1 MCLPLASRLS
11 SGWGVPRA
19 SIPYPPDRLIVGEV
33 RQSEALDLLIALNS
47 GVPGM
52 ATVHANSAREAV
64 TKLCTLPLLAGENVS
79 HAFVVPTVA
88 SAVDLVIH
96 LAKDG
101 SGHRRVRE
109 IVALPGRTEGDVVEV
124 STLYRDE
131 PGGAA
136 HAGRRLPAARG
147 AVRVG
152 RIRPGR
158 PADRH
163 AASQPRTRRCLM
175 GLLLG
180 LLLGLGLF
188 LVVTSGELRTK
199 RSSSA
204 ATGWRR
210 RTARLLAESGVRGV
224 SPVQLVLL
232 SGGLAL
238 FVAVI
243 VLVLSSTVTLALAF
257 GGFAATIPRS
267 LLVRRRQARI
277 RERRELWPEVV
288 DHLASAVRAGLS
300 LPEGV
305 TGLATR
311 GPVPL
316 RPSFERFAEDYRA
329 YGAFGPC
336 LDRLA
341 DELADPAADRIVE
354 ALRLA
359 REVGG
364 TDLGRLLRTL
374 SSFLRDDLRT
384 RAELEARQGWTV
396 SAARLALAA
405 PWVVLL
411 LFATRTNTVRAYD
424 SPTGV
429 LVLLIGGIGSVVAY
443 LVMQPIGRLPQ
454 EPRVLRSAAEVQA

>member
-1 MCLPLASRLS
+1 
-11 SGWGVPRA
+11 
-19 SIPYPPDRLIVGEV
+19 
-33 RQSEALDLLIALNS
+33 
-47 GVPGM
+47 
-52 ATVHANSAREAV
+52 
-64 TKLCTLPLLAGENVS
+64 
-79 HAFVVPTVA
+79 
-88 SAVDLVIH
+88 
-96 LAKDG
+96 
-101 SGHRRVRE
+101 
-109 IVALPGRTEGDVVEV
+109 
-124 STLYRDE
+124 
-131 PGGAA
+131 
-136 HAGRRLPAARG
+136 
-147 AVRVG
+147 
-152 RIRPGR
+152 
-158 PADRH
+158 
-163 AASQPRTRRCLM
+163 M

-188 LVVTSGELRTK
+188 LVVTSGEDERP
-199 RSSSA
+199 RDQQGM
-204 ATGWRR
+204 GWRG

-232 SGGLAL
+232 SVGLGL
-238 FVAVI
+238 FVAVN

-257 GGFAATIPRS
+257 GAFAVTVPRS
-267 LLVRRRQARI
+267 LLVRRREARI

-305 TGLATR
+305 SGLGTR
-311 GPVPL
+311 GPAPL

-341 DELADPAADRIVE
+341 DQLADPAADRIVE

-364 TDLGRLLRTL
+364 SDLGRLLRTL

-405 PWVVLL
+405 PWIVLL
-411 LFATRTNTVRAYD
+411 LLATRTNTVQAYD

-429 LVLLIGGIGSVVAY
+429 LVLLSGGVGSVVAY
-443 LVMQPIGRLPQ
+443 LIMKRVGRLPQ
-454 EPRVLRSAAEVQA
+454 EPRVLRAAPAGQA

>member
-1 MCLPLASRLS
+1 
-11 SGWGVPRA
+11 
-19 SIPYPPDRLIVGEV
+19 
-33 RQSEALDLLIALNS
+33 
-47 GVPGM
+47 
-52 ATVHANSAREAV
+52 
-64 TKLCTLPLLAGENVS
+64 
-79 HAFVVPTVA
+79 
-88 SAVDLVIH
+88 
-96 LAKDG
+96 
-101 SGHRRVRE
+101 
-109 IVALPGRTEGDVVEV
+109 
-124 STLYRDE
+124 
-131 PGGAA
+131 
-136 HAGRRLPAARG
+136 
-147 AVRVG
+147 
-152 RIRPGR
+152 
-158 PADRH
+158 
-163 AASQPRTRRCLM
+163 M

-188 LVVTSGELRTK
+188 LVVTSGEDERP
-199 RSSSA
+199 RDQQGI
-204 ATGWRR
+204 GWRG

-232 SGGLAL
+232 SIGLGL

-257 GGFAATIPRS
+257 GAFAVTVPRS
-267 LLVRRRQARI
+267 LLVHRRETRI

-305 TGLATR
+305 SGLGTR

-364 TDLGRLLRTL
+364 SDLGRLLRTL

-384 RAELEARQGWTV
+384 RAELEARQAWTV
-396 SAARLALAA
+396 NGARLAVAS
-405 PWVVLL
+405 PWIVLLMLSFQREVIRRYATSGGTVVLAVGAL
-411 LFATRTNTVRAYD
+411 LC
-424 SPTGV
+424 
-429 LVLLIGGIGSVVAY
+429 LVAY
-443 LVMQPIGRLPQ
+443 RLMVRLGRLPA
-454 EPRVLRSAAEVQA
+454 ERRVMA

>member
-1 MCLPLASRLS
+1 
-11 SGWGVPRA
+11 
-19 SIPYPPDRLIVGEV
+19 
-33 RQSEALDLLIALNS
+33 
-47 GVPGM
+47 
-52 ATVHANSAREAV
+52 
-64 TKLCTLPLLAGENVS
+64 
-79 HAFVVPTVA
+79 
-88 SAVDLVIH
+88 
-96 LAKDG
+96 
-101 SGHRRVRE
+101 
-109 IVALPGRTEGDVVEV
+109 
-124 STLYRDE
+124 
-131 PGGAA
+131 
-136 HAGRRLPAARG
+136 
-147 AVRVG
+147 
-152 RIRPGR
+152 
-158 PADRH
+158 
-163 AASQPRTRRCLM
+163 M

-188 LVVTSGELRTK
+188 LVVTSGEDERP
-199 RSSSA
+199 RDQQGM
-204 ATGWRR
+204 GWRG

-224 SPVQLVLL
+224 RGVSPVQLVLL
-232 SGGLAL
+232 SVGLGL
-238 FVAVI
+238 FVAAI

-257 GGFAATIPRS
+257 DAFAVTVPRS
-267 LLVRRRQARI
+267 LLVRRREARI

-305 TGLATR
+305 SGLGTR

-364 TDLGRLLRTL
+364 SDLGRLLRTL

-405 PWVVLL
+405 PWIVLL
-411 LFATRTNTVRAYD
+411 LLATRTNTVQAYD

-429 LVLLIGGIGSVVAY
+429 LVLLSGGVGSVVAY
-443 LVMQPIGRLPQ
+443 MIMKRVGRLPQ
-454 EPRVLRSAAEVQA
+454 EPRVLRAAPAGQA